1 LAVRRRARSARFE
14 LIPMIDVMMILTLI
28 LALMAFMPQAPH
40 ALETE
45 LPNAKTGTDLPQNL
59 TVELTKEGIIHVKG
73 KTVTVGQLGAALAPE
88 MAKTP
93 DMTVILAAD
102 KRVAYEQVML
112 VLDTLKQNGVARLSL
127 AVGQA
132 DGKAMP

>member
-1 LAVRRRARSARFE
+1 
-14 LIPMIDVMMILTLI
+14 MIDVMMILTLI

-45 LPNAKTGTDLPQNL
+45 LPNAKSGTDVPLNL
-59 TVELTKEGIIHVKG
+59 TVELTKEGILHVKG
-73 KTVTVGQLGAALAPE
+73 RTVTIRELGTALGPDLQ
-88 MAKTP
+88 KSP

-102 KRVAYEQVML
+102 KRVPYEQVML

-127 AVGQA
+127 AVGNGEAKSVPQA
-132 DGKAMP
+132 VP

>member
-1 LAVRRRARSARFE
+1 MAVRRAARSARFE

-45 LPNAKTGTDLPQNL
+45 LPNAKSGTDVPLNV
-59 TVELTKEGIIHVKG
+59 TVELTKEGILHVNG
-73 KTVTVGQLGAALAPE
+73 RTVTVSELGNALAPDL
-88 MAKTP
+88 KKSP

-102 KRVAYEQVML
+102 KRVPYEQVML

-127 AVGQA
+127 AVGA
-132 DGKAMP
+132 GETPHAP

>member
-1 LAVRRRARSARFE
+1 LAVRRKARAARFE

-45 LPNAKTGTDLPQNL
+45 LPNAKTGTDVPQNL
-59 TVELTKEGIIHVKG
+59 TVELTKEGIINVNG
-73 KTVTVGQLGAALAPE
+73 KSVTVGQLGKALAPDL
-88 MAKTP
+88 AKTP
-93 DMTVILAAD
+93 ELTVILAAD
-102 KRVAYEQVML
+102 RRVPYEQVML

-127 AVGQA
+127 AVGQ
-132 DGKAMP
+132 GQ

>member
-1 LAVRRRARSARFE
+1 
-14 LIPMIDVMMILTLI
+14 MIDVMMILTLI

-45 LPNAKTGTDLPQNL
+45 LPSAKSGTDVPMNL
-59 TVELTKEGIIHVKG
+59 TVELNKEGILHVNG
-73 KTVTVGQLGAALAPE
+73 RTVTVGQLGSALAPDL
-88 MAKTP
+88 KKSP

-102 KRVAYEQVML
+102 KRVPYEQVML

-127 AVGQA
+127 AVGA
-132 DGKAMP
+132 GDSKPVP